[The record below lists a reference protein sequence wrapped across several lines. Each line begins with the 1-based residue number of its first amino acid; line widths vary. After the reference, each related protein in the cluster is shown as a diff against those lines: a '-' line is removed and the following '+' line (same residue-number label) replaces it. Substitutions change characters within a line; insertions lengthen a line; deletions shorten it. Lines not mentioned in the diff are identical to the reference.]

1 MVKKFGGKKVWR
13 KGCFARIGE
22 KTLANVDFSASPIT
36 NQRLTV
42 KRSNSKL

>member
-1 MVKKFGGKKVWR
+1 VVKKFGEKAALQGLV
-13 KGCFARIGE
+13 E